1 MFQSVVPPLILK
13 VTSTTTKLF
22 PKRSSQ
28 KTGVKIIS
36 EIETTLLCL
45 TLGGGGGRGVQI
57 SNLEVKK
64 KNPPVHLTIKR
75 MT

>member
-13 VTSTTTKLF
+13 VTSATTKLF

-45 TLGGGGGRGVQI
+45 TLGGGGVQI

-64 KNPPVHLTIKR
+64 KKNKPSSSFNY
-75 MT
+75 